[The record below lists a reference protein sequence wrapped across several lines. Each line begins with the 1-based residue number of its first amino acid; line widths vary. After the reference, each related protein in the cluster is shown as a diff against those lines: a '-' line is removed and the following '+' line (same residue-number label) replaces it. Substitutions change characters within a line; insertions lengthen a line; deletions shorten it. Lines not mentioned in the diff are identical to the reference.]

1 MVLPPERKARRIAET
16 QAAAFSVEQWEQ
28 IFNEAV
34 AYHSEHYR
42 GEGAS
47 HPAEQVVPVL
57 AELGY
62 SSCWLGG
69 DSINFKFGG
78 GFMQNV
84 AYVNVM
90 LGTETNP
97 WSGVIHGGSGT
108 PGEIRFGDSPD
119 EHDEPA
125 ENAAPPSGDAPDD
138 RGQGR
143 MALP

>member
-1 MVLPPERKARRIAET
+1 MLEPPIENTPQAREHDDGVGGANCIIGCAIVVVSPILLFLALAFFVVLPPERKARRIAET

-69 DSINFKFGG
+69 TPSTSSSEADSCR
-78 GFMQNV
+78 
-84 AYVNVM
+84 
-90 LGTETNP
+90 TSHT
-97 WSGVIHGGSGT
+97 
-108 PGEIRFGDSPD
+108 
-119 EHDEPA
+119 
-125 ENAAPPSGDAPDD
+125 
-138 RGQGR
+138 
-143 MALP
+143 